1 MQTNRRPETQS
12 ENQFQLPAWPGR
24 NRFVI
29 PAVVAVIVIAAI
41 GGGIAIMSGNKGAN
55 KEAVVAAPPVLTVN
69 VERATVRPVN
79 QQIRV
84 TGAVWARDPLVIA
97 CEVNGL
103 QIQQVLVDEGHQ
115 VKKGQTLAILNGS
128 ILRAELEREKALL
141 ASSEAALNKSYQP
154 NRREDING
162 LRAAVAQ
169 ARANAAQQHAVRVQA
184 EANLANARNNAKR
197 YADLLVQG
205 AVSAQEAESKDTTER
220 VAQAELKN
228 SDEKIRAAD
237 FILKQADERL
247 SMAVSGGRLEDVQ
260 IARAEVNKAR
270 ANVHR
275 LEALLAQTV
284 VRAPSDGLITRRDAH
299 IGDSST
305 SGKSLFTM
313 IRDNQIEM
321 RAQVPEK
328 DLSVLHAGLPVII
341 SSASLGSK
349 TVTGR
354 IREIGSHVDPDT
366 RLCAVKIDVD
376 FKSGLKP
383 GMFAEGRVNL
393 ENYTAL
399 TVSSSAVISRD
410 DKYFVFVFEKLPPSH
425 HSAPQGSMPAPAVT
439 PMTNGI
445 ARLHYVLPGART
457 GDNTEIREGIKE
469 GDEVVTSGAGFIK
482 DGDTVSV
489 GQ

>member
-24 NRFVI
+24 NRFVV
-29 PAVVAVIVIAAI
+29 PAVAAVILIAAI
-41 GGGIAIMSGNKGAN
+41 GGCIAVFSGNKGTN
-55 KEAVVAAPPVLTVN
+55 IEATVVATPPVLTVN
-69 VERATVRPVN
+69 IERAIVRPVN

-84 TGAVWARDPLVIA
+84 TGSVWARDPLVIA
-97 CEVNGL
+97 CEANGL

-115 VKKGQTLAILNGS
+115 VKKGQPLAILNGS

-141 ASSEAALNKSYQP
+141 ASSEASLQKSYQP

-197 YADLLVQG
+197 YSDLLVQG

-237 FILKQADERL
+237 FILKQAEERL

-260 IARAEVNKAR
+260 IARAEVNKSR

-349 TVTGR
+349 TITGR

-366 RLCAVKIDVD
+366 RLCTVKIDVD

-393 ENYTAL
+393 ENFTAL

-410 DKYFVFVFEKLPPSH
+410 DKYFVFVFEKLPQSPAATPQAS
-425 HSAPQGSMPAPAVT
+425 SASAVK

-457 GDNTEIREGIKE
+457 GNYTEIREGLKD